1 VVIPASPPSESLE
14 KTLFA
19 AYGAAENLP
28 TADEIDAASESQLRV
43 IAKDLLG
50 VAQEARMSAL
60 HFKLQNGLM
69 SFASNKA
76 IKRAEVEQQLARREV
91 EILQSS
97 DYRNR
102 QFTSA
107 SRTPQ
112 FSPSPQLDAS
122 LKRIETLERSN
133 VKLEE
138 RLLNAKRLIRE
149 TIEEGNFKHE
159 SLLEENILLKK
170 RIRENR
176 EHITRMFDS
185 GSLASSPRTEFQTP
199 QRKTQPRYHDSARS
213 QASRDRDGSHDAFAT
228 LLAADRV
235 LHGDSTNTSPAR
247 SRLARNSTGGGH
259 VRGSHSM
266 SSLPVTPQRSRHV
279 YENQYITPGSRS
291 DAKAVKPTPDHEPG
305 WLERDRHDRDSTIS
319 ASEAEE
325 AITDDD
331 LPASQAS
338 SLATSMLRRFPGSSQ
353 EENSSA
359 THTIGKSS
367 TLLQTKLFGQVRKA
381 GVGRSVIS
389 SKRKG
394 SFGAEG
400 PVLKKPKES
409 EHVGLGINTWKVSPS

>member
-1 VVIPASPPSESLE
+1 MVIPASPPSESLE

-28 TADEIDAASESQLRV
+28 TADEIDVASESQLRV

-60 HFKLQNGLM
+60 HFKLQNSLL
-69 SFASNKA
+69 SFASNEK

-97 DYRNR
+97 EYRNR
-102 QFTSA
+102 QGISA

-112 FSPSPQLDAS
+112 LSPSPQLDAS
-122 LKRIETLERSN
+122 IKRIEALERSN

-138 RLLNAKRLIRE
+138 RLLNAKKLIRE
-149 TIEEGNFKHE
+149 KIDEGIFKHE
-159 SLLEENILLKK
+159 SLLEENQLLKK

-176 EHITRMFDS
+176 EHFTRMLDS
-185 GSLASSPRTEFQTP
+185 GSVSSSPRTEFRTP
-199 QRKTQPRYHDSARS
+199 QRKTQPRYPNSAS
-213 QASRDRDGSHDAFAT
+213 SNPGRDRDGSHDAFAT

-235 LHGDSTNTSPAR
+235 LHGDSTTVSPAR
-247 SRLARNSTGGGH
+247 SRLARNNHGAGH
-259 VRGSHSM
+259 MRGSHSM
-266 SSLPVTPQRSRHV
+266 SSLPVTPQRSRQVH
-279 YENQYITPGSRS
+279 ENQYITPGSRS
-291 DAKAVKPTPDHEPG
+291 DERAVKPSLDHEQR
-305 WLERDRHDRDSTIS
+305 WLERDRHDRDSTLS
-319 ASEAEE
+319 ASDAEE

-353 EENSSA
+353 EDKSSTA
-359 THTIGKSS
+359 HTTGKSS
-367 TLLQTKLFGQVRKA
+367 TLLQTKLFGQVKKA
-381 GVGRSVIS
+381 GVERSAVS

-394 SFGAEG
+394 SFGEEG
-400 PVLKKPKES
+400 PMLKKSKES
-409 EHVGLGINTWKVSPS
+409 EHVGLGINAWKVSPA